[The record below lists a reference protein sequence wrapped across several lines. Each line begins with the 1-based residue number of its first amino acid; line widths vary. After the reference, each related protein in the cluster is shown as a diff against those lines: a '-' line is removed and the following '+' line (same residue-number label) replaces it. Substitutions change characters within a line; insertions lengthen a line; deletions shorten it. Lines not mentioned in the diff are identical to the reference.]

1 MLGIRNQNG
10 GYMNFFTKKLKEPT
24 LSDYTRIKGKVT
36 SLVTHSLA
44 IKKARSI
51 IEGKSA
57 QYWLVSY
64 ACNKG
69 TFTKVHT
76 GNLID
81 AITWFTTVQHNCTP
95 IASWEITE
103 EQYIS
108 IFVKNGI
115 IDQLKIEGFKPTH
128 LITQDDV

>member
-10 GYMNFFTKKLKEPT
+10 DYMNFFTKKLKEPT

-44 IKKARSI
+44 MQKSRNI
-51 IEGKSA
+51 IEGKTD

-64 ACNKG
+64 ACNKR

-76 GNLID
+76 GNLVD
-81 AITWFTTVQHNCTP
+81 AITWFTTLQHNCTP

-128 LITQDDV
+128 LIN

>member
-36 SLVTHSLA
+36 SLVTPF
-44 IKKARSI
+44 RV
-51 IEGKSA
+51 
-57 QYWLVSY
+57 WVV
-64 ACNKG
+64 N
-69 TFTKVHT
+69 
-76 GNLID
+76 
-81 AITWFTTVQHNCTP
+81 AITWFNTLQPNCAP

>member
-1 MLGIRNQNG
+1 
-10 GYMNFFTKKLKEPT
+10 MNFFTKKLKEPT
-24 LSDYTRIKGKVT
+24 ILDYTRIKSKVT

-44 IKKARSI
+44 MQKARNI
-51 IEGKSA
+51 IEGKSD

-64 ACNKG
+64 VCNKV

-81 AITWFTTVQHNCTP
+81 SITWFTTLQHNCAP

-128 LITQDDV
+128 LINQDDV